1 MEKDIL
7 IYQEIANV
15 AAAVF
20 DSIVCPA
27 GKYTPADIAK
37 YVHIDET
44 KKYDNTYHVYKV
56 TGIKYSWLKD
66 SPFSW
71 AADYDPLQKHA
82 VSVDTFSC
90 TFNSWGVFSV
100 LKKIA
105 AAWNVP
111 TAYRAQLIR
120 KTETGKVAVSFSV
133 PVLCKDIVKIPQAVA
148 KDKTANETY
157 KYVAV
162 DTRRRAIVATNGNII
177 SAVAVSDMFVSED
190 ARPVYVISPELIK
203 TGKGSVSIYE
213 NGNAANDTGV
223 SVPVAENVF
232 PRWERVLP
240 AVQDAQAVE
249 IGNKVF
255 KQLKKEIAAAVK
267 SANQSSRVIKL
278 SGTAGNNYISVSAAD
293 IDFSKENTRR
303 VSLPS
308 PCPFD
313 FYFPLHGPHISAV
326 PVAEKIYL
334 CGYTN
339 KYSSVSYSGANLIF
353 AAAGAFSLICPQKSA
368 DETITAPAAD
378 SETPAV
384 DILKVCRFPDVPAA
398 DSETPA
404 VAVPVAA
411 EDAQP
416 VANVQ
421 DEETPAAAAEDAQP
435 VAADS
440 VPAVWGRVDWIRA
453 AHYMRIIASKFTY
466 GRPYSDNSISQAV
479 ERLERLNIILKDN
492 TFVWADSLHVISRI
506 KKEMKKDICVSVEIV
521 WLSSEEYAAQER
533 ETANVQDETP
543 AVADSVPADSANVAV
558 DEETP
563 AVLIVCPA
571 DEETPAVAAADSP
584 RRARRRFRLRPWL
597 RNAAAVAVLIVCAVL
612 IGWERETP
620 AAAAEDAQPVP
631 AVAVFAADS
640 VSQETAN
647 VQDEETPAA
656 AADSA
661 NVAADSP
668 AVAVADSVPAVAK
681 ISPRR
686 ARRGRARRADSPAVP
701 VAADSVSAD
710 SVSTFAADSVSV
722 AADSVSVA
730 ADSLS
735 LPAVADSLSFAAVA
749 ADSLSFAADSVSVP
763 VAAADSLSAPAV
775 PADSLSLPVADSLP
789 ADSVST
795 AVDAPDVPAAVQD
808 EETPAAAADSVSR
821 ADSPAVAVPVAAA
834 DSPDVPAVAD
844 SVPAEDAQPVAADSV
859 PAADSLSAPAVAVLI
874 APAVPVAAPYV
885 IACEIIHPSQ
895 AAPAAGL
902 VIGSAPNHWAALTL

>member
-255 KQLKKEIAAAVK
+255 KQLKRK
-267 SANQSSRVIKL
+267 
-278 SGTAGNNYISVSAAD
+278 
-293 IDFSKENTRR
+293 
-303 VSLPS
+303 
-308 PCPFD
+308 
-313 FYFPLHGPHISAV
+313 
-326 PVAEKIYL
+326 
-334 CGYTN
+334 
-339 KYSSVSYSGANLIF
+339 
-353 AAAGAFSLICPQKSA
+353 
-368 DETITAPAAD
+368 
-378 SETPAV
+378 
-384 DILKVCRFPDVPAA
+384 
-398 DSETPA
+398 
-404 VAVPVAA
+404 
-411 EDAQP
+411 
-416 VANVQ
+416 
-421 DEETPAAAAEDAQP
+421 
-435 VAADS
+435 
-440 VPAVWGRVDWIRA
+440 
-453 AHYMRIIASKFTY
+453 
-466 GRPYSDNSISQAV
+466 
-479 ERLERLNIILKDN
+479 
-492 TFVWADSLHVISRI
+492 
-506 KKEMKKDICVSVEIV
+506 
-521 WLSSEEYAAQER
+521 
-533 ETANVQDETP
+533 
-543 AVADSVPADSANVAV
+543 
-558 DEETP
+558 
-563 AVLIVCPA
+563 
-571 DEETPAVAAADSP
+571 
-584 RRARRRFRLRPWL
+584 
-597 RNAAAVAVLIVCAVL
+597 
-612 IGWERETP
+612 
-620 AAAAEDAQPVP
+620 
-631 AVAVFAADS
+631 
-640 VSQETAN
+640 
-647 VQDEETPAA
+647 
-656 AADSA
+656 
-661 NVAADSP
+661 
-668 AVAVADSVPAVAK
+668 
-681 ISPRR
+681 
-686 ARRGRARRADSPAVP
+686 
-701 VAADSVSAD
+701 
-710 SVSTFAADSVSV
+710 
-722 AADSVSVA
+722 
-730 ADSLS
+730 
-735 LPAVADSLSFAAVA
+735 
-749 ADSLSFAADSVSVP
+749 
-763 VAAADSLSAPAV
+763 
-775 PADSLSLPVADSLP
+775 
-789 ADSVST
+789 
-795 AVDAPDVPAAVQD
+795 
-808 EETPAAAADSVSR
+808 
-821 ADSPAVAVPVAAA
+821 
-834 DSPDVPAVAD
+834 
-844 SVPAEDAQPVAADSV
+844 
-859 PAADSLSAPAVAVLI
+859 
-874 APAVPVAAPYV
+874 
-885 IACEIIHPSQ
+885 
-895 AAPAAGL
+895 
-902 VIGSAPNHWAALTL
+902 